1 MLGYVVTVIVTISL
15 ALGNTLPLPV
25 VSPASD
31 PRADHSPRQSPSPP
45 PARNVRNENECISDS
60 DKYPGDPTASRGT
73 ARPLYTLRNEQ
84 VIAMGRAFIIMP
96 ACCAFVAYTHR
107 IPSTRAALFD
117 PIERVPT
124 ILNTGHPFIS
134 CTSAGTSG

>member
-31 PRADHSPRQSPSPP
+31 PRADHSPCQSPSLP

-60 DKYPGDPTASRGT
+60 DKYPGDPTASRGP
-73 ARPLYTLRNEQ
+73 RVRCTLWNEQ

-96 ACCAFVAYTHR
+96 ACAFDAHTPRPIVSDHR
-107 IPSTRAALFD
+107 ICPYNIKYKPS
-117 PIERVPT
+117 
-124 ILNTGHPFIS
+124 FIS
-134 CTSAGTSG
+134 YPKK